1 MKRFILTGTP
11 GSGKTSIIQ
20 WMEKKGHTAIHESA
34 TSIILAA
41 QNRGTNAPWHEPN
54 FIDNVIQCQ
63 RHRQMDAAPLGGM
76 QFYDRSP
83 LCTYALSVYLGVA
96 PSDLL
101 KAEIDRIL
109 TDEIYKSSVFFIDH
123 LGFIENT
130 DARQISFAQALE
142 FEKIH
147 IDTYKKFGYTLIH
160 VAPNSIPKRA
170 AFIIQ
175 NVLRHKE
182 TNG

>member
-1 MKRFILTGTP
+1 MKRYILTGTP

-20 WMEKKGHTAIHESA
+20 WIEKEGHTAIHESA
-34 TSIILAA
+34 TDIISAA
-41 QNRGTNAPWHEPN
+41 QRRGIPKPWHDPR
-54 FIDNVIQCQ
+54 FIDDIIQCQ
-63 RHRQMDAAPLGGM
+63 RHRQMDAAPLGGI

-101 KAEIDRIL
+101 KAEIDRIS
-109 TDEIYKSSVFFIDH
+109 TDVIYEPSVFFIDH

-130 DARQISFAQALE
+130 DARQICFAQALT
-142 FEKIH
+142 FQKIH
-147 IDTYKKFGYTLIH
+147 IDTYKKFGYTLVH
-160 VAPNSIPKRA
+160 VVPNSIPKRA